1 MPTGLWH
8 ADAANLKSANRGRAR
23 TLLLEAANAEC
34 SSTKTRLLEDIS
46 VNAARACPAPTNP
59 EDRR

>member
-1 MPTGLWH
+1 MPIRQS
-8 ADAANLKSANRGRAR
+8 LKLASRGRAR

-34 SSTKTRLLEDIS
+34 SSTKTGLLEDIS
-46 VNAARACPAPTNP
+46 INVARARRRDHEL